1 VKKQKPVIKIFCDFD
16 GTIAKNDV
24 CINSFDNFIEDKK
37 THDEIIEKYC
47 NYEYSSRQANL
58 KELELIDNFDFK
70 KFNEYLD
77 KEELDHTFHNF
88 VKYCKD
94 NEHELMIVSE
104 GYDYYIDYILKR
116 ENIDLKFYANK
127 LVTYVN
133 EKGKIK
139 VTCEFPNSEE
149 MCSWCGTS
157 KRNVIINHTNDLYNE
172 VSVFIGDGAS
182 DACAVNYA
190 DIVFAKGKLASF
202 CWKNNITYH
211 EFNNFDDI
219 TKKLDK
225 LKLENKIKHRQ
236 VAKTHRKDVLL
247 GG

>member
-1 VKKQKPVIKIFCDFD
+1 LRKEKPILKIFCDFD

-24 CINSFDNFIEDKK
+24 CINSFDNFIPDKK

-47 NYEYSSRQANL
+47 NYEYSSREANL
-58 KELELIDNFDFK
+58 RELDLIEDFDFE
-70 KFNEYLD
+70 KFDEHLD
-77 KEELDHTFHNF
+77 KEPLDATFKDF
-88 VKYCKD
+88 VSYCKE
-94 NEHELMIVSE
+94 NNHELVIVSE
-104 GYDYYIDYILKR
+104 GYDYYIKHILER

-127 LVTYVN
+127 LTTYIDD
-133 EKGKIK
+133 KGKLK

-157 KRNVIINHTNDLYNE
+157 KRNVIINNTNDLYNE

-190 DIVFAKGKLASF
+190 DIIFAKGRLASF

-219 TKKLDK
+219 SKKLDK
-225 LKLENKIKHRQ
+225 LKSENKIKHRQ
-236 VAKTHRKDVLL
+236 TAKTHRKDVLL